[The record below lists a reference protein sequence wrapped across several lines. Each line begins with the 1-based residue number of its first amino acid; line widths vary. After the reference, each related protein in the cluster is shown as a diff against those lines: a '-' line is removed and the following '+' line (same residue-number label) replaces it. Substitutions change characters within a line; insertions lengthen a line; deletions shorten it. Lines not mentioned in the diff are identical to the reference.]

1 MVQTRRP
8 LGSLASD
15 INVSG
20 EDSIR
25 RRVIERTPVERHTMR
40 MYERREEAW
49 RPLNKDRVAA
59 FLRLFFLCFVELENG
74 RPLQVVTY
82 RMMKKCLVK
91 RIIPWMQNRLV
102 WTTIERYWPMT
113 LPQFREL
120 NQYLAD
126 HMPRVHKG
134 DDWGA
139 LSYFFKVVAQERR
152 DEYMRLEEMEREA
165 MEAVR
170 RCLGQ

>member
-74 RPLQVVTY
+74 RPLQAVTY

-120 NQYLAD
+120 DQYLAD

>member
-1 MVQTRRP
+1 MSTTRRP
-8 LGSLASD
+8 LGSLAGE
-15 INVSG
+15 INVCG
-20 EDSIR
+20 EGVLR
-25 RRVIERTPVERHTMR
+25 RRVERTPVERRTMA

-59 FLRLFFLCFVELENG
+59 LLRLFFLCFVEMENG
-74 RPLQVVTY
+74 RPLHPVTY
-82 RMMKKCLVK
+82 RMLRRTLVK

-102 WTTIERYWPMT
+102 WTTLERYWPMT
-113 LPQFREL
+113 LGQFREL
-120 NQYLAD
+120 DSFLTD

-165 MEAVR
+165 MESVR
-170 RCLGQ
+170 RCLEQ